1 MNHEEPSAAQDLSP
15 IPQDGSAQA
24 PLDEPEPSVR
34 ERRSRRRAGESAS
47 SAEGAASLGRILGQ
61 LALLTVILG
70 LGFVVMLAVLETR
83 PQFAGWGLAPPHRS
97 HEQDAPSLA
106 VRTAGRPAHEVRWLD
121 LDEASVELDLTALQD
136 YRGLQVTR
144 YLEGTV
150 LARMSY
156 TNRSEEGE
164 HLVWQLPLPE
174 AYPTEFEAAQASL
187 KVTGLDGGEVLTT
200 RGAWIAT
207 GFLPSGATFAVELA
221 HPLPPTSDL
230 AWHGNRGAAAQRA
243 SLRIEGEEVPLRLRG
258 AAPGSPSGPM
268 SAHEW
273 TGRTPAG
280 VGLGFFLLPGHSV
293 FDALKRLLQIA
304 PIVAGMFLVT
314 LLSILAARRTPRHG
328 ELLLLALAYAY
339 YFPLVVYLNANLPMK
354 WAVPIAFV
362 ASAVVV
368 LNYLRFLIGGRSG
381 VLLGLGLLVAFQ
393 LVPTMMAFAQ
403 WDRGLVLL
411 TLGSIS
417 LLALVS
423 LQTRRLKESMGRGAV
438 ALAAL
443 IPLPLQDGEIRVS
456 LPAELLPPAAVTPQE
471 LPKPAPGELL
481 VGVAAYVLD
490 WTEEWV
496 AVEALLPVE
505 STGASPR
512 PTRLMGSG
520 VFLES
525 VTAPEFLRFS
535 ISGTGLDL
543 HLLDAGK
550 GEVRVLYRV
559 PARRDGAAS
568 EVQVPTFLTT
578 VGTGLLQSTKSGLVF
593 PENPVWSRSVEAE
606 GITWTF
612 GVGSQ
617 PIWITWRDLGRPEP
631 GQAGESDPAPESG
644 DGSDAAASEAAGA
657 SGVEGGTEPAAELP
671 PLKPVYEIAARE
683 SHHLTLIEADGR
695 LLHFT
700 ELVFDAGAVGDL
712 CRLTLP
718 PGMSVSSVT
727 LDDREV
733 EGVVRTDSTLAFPFT
748 QSARTQTLRKVTLAL
763 TRPAVELA
771 FRGSLSL
778 ELPRYEGTEAQLH
791 WEVRGPTGFE
801 LAARGTGM
809 QQDTGPGGTRF
820 GSYSSTAA
828 GRPSVRLRDSLV
840 PAGRTAV
847 RFVYAQQLDG
857 VGLPLPR

>member
-1 MNHEEPSAAQDLSP
+1 
-15 IPQDGSAQA
+15 
-24 PLDEPEPSVR
+24 
-34 ERRSRRRAGESAS
+34 
-47 SAEGAASLGRILGQ
+47 
-61 LALLTVILG
+61 
-70 LGFVVMLAVLETR
+70 
-83 PQFAGWGLAPPHRS
+83 
-97 HEQDAPSLA
+97 
-106 VRTAGRPAHEVRWLD
+106 
-121 LDEASVELDLTALQD
+121 
-136 YRGLQVTR
+136 
-144 YLEGTV
+144 
-150 LARMSY
+150 
-156 TNRSEEGE
+156 
-164 HLVWQLPLPE
+164 
-174 AYPTEFEAAQASL
+174 
-187 KVTGLDGGEVLTT
+187 
-200 RGAWIAT
+200 
-207 GFLPSGATFAVELA
+207 
-221 HPLPPTSDL
+221 
-230 AWHGNRGAAAQRA
+230 
-243 SLRIEGEEVPLRLRG
+243 
-258 AAPGSPSGPM
+258 
-268 SAHEW
+268 
-273 TGRTPAG
+273 
-280 VGLGFFLLPGHSV
+280 
-293 FDALKRLLQIA
+293 
-304 PIVAGMFLVT
+304 MFLVT
-314 LLSILAARRTPRHG
+314 LLSILAARRTPRSG
-328 ELLLLALAYAY
+328 ELFLLALAYAY
-339 YFPLVVYLNANLPMK
+339 YFPLVVYLNANMPMK

-368 LNYLRFLIGGRSG
+368 LNYLRFLIGGRLG

-411 TLGSIS
+411 SLGSIS

-423 LQTRRLKESMGRGAV
+423 LQTRRLKESMGSGAV

-443 IPLPLQDGEIRVS
+443 VPLPLQDGEIRVS
-456 LPAELLPPAAVTPQE
+456 LPAELLPTAAAVSQE

-481 VGVAAYVLD
+481 VGVAHYLLD
-490 WTEEWV
+490 WTEDWV
-496 AVEALLPVE
+496 AVEAVLPVE
-505 STGASPR
+505 STGASSR

-559 PARRDGAAS
+559 PARREGAAS

-578 VGTGLLQSTKSGLVF
+578 VGTGVLQSTRSELEF
-593 PENPVWSRSVEAE
+593 PDNPIWSRSVKAE

-612 GVGSQ
+612 GVGTQ
-617 PIWITWRDLGRPEP
+617 PIWITWRDLGRPES
-631 GQAGESDPAPESG
+631 GQAVESG
-644 DGSDAAASEAAGA
+644 DGSEATASETAET
-657 SGVEGGTEPAAELP
+657 SGLEEGGDPAPELP

-695 LLHFT
+695 LLHFA

-733 EGVVRTDSTLAFPFT
+733 EGVVQTDSTLAFPFT
-748 QSARTQTLRKVTLAL
+748 RSARTQTLRKVTLAL

-771 FRGSLSL
+771 FRGSLTL
-778 ELPRYEGTEAQLH
+778 ELPRYEGTEARVH
-791 WEVRGPTGFE
+791 WEVRGPSAFQV
-801 LAARGTGM
+801 AARGTGM

-847 RFVYAQQLDG
+847 RFVYAQQLDW